1 MKKIFLSLTIFV
13 FLMTACNG
21 NGITG
26 TLPPPPVTVISVPD
40 PQVVAE
46 NYLKYWQDDNYSGM
60 YALLTGISQD
70 AITPED
76 FEKIYQDAAFNLT
89 LRNLDFAVTSI
100 LKNPGSA
107 SVQYIVDFPY
117 QPVG

>member
-1 MKKIFLSLTIFV
+1 MKKTLLSLTIFV

-26 TLPPPPVTVISVPD
+26 TLATPTGVTVISVPD

-76 FEKIYQDAAFNLT
+76 FEKTYKDAAFNLT
-89 LRNLDFAVTSI
+89 LRNLDFAVT
-100 LKNPGSA
+100 
-107 SVQYIVDFPY
+107 PY
-117 QPVG
+117 